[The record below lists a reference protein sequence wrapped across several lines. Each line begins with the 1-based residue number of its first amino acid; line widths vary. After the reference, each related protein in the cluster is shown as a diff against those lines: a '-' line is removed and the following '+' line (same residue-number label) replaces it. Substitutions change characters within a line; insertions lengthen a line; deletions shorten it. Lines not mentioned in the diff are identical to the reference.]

1 MIERCITEGTI
12 VPVAVTVRL
21 LARAMARAAP
31 GGGGRF
37 LVDGFPRNF
46 DNLEGWQ
53 AAMGGGAAEVAGVLM
68 YDCPESVME
77 ARLLRRGETS
87 GRSDDAADVIRKRF
101 HTYVNSTLPVI
112 DYYAAQGKVFRV
124 AADAPV
130 ADVAA
135 ATRAAVEP
143 LLAREVA
150 RYHQLLLDAVHAG
163 DWAMYARLSA
173 PDLTAIEAES
183 HGQLVKGLDFH
194 RFFFEAAAARRK
206 FDAAKAAAE
215 GRAPPAPTSSVVS
228 PAAEVRLL
236 GGRAALVAGN
246 RSVVRPSGLEVMGET
261 RLWEYTAD
269 GIWRQTHFHRS
280 SAGRSSE

>member
-1 MIERCITEGTI
+1 MIESYIREGKI
-12 VPVAVTVRL
+12 VPVSVTVRL
-21 LARAMARAAP
+21 LAKAMARACP

-46 DNLEGWQ
+46 ENLEGWQ
-53 AAMGGGAAEVAGVLM
+53 AVMGGGAADVAGVLM
-68 YDCPESVME
+68 YDCPEAVME

-101 HTYVNSTLPVI
+101 HTYVHSTLPVI
-112 DYYAAQGKVFRV
+112 EHYAAQGKVFRV

-130 ADVAA
+130 AEVAA

-163 DWAMYARLSA
+163 DWPMYARLSA

-194 RFFFEAAAARRK
+194 RFFFDAAAARRK
-206 FDAAKAAAE
+206 FDAAKAAAD
-215 GRAPPAPTSSVVS
+215 GRTPPAPSTSVVA

-236 GGRAALVAGN
+236 GGRAAVVSGN
-246 RSVVRPSGLEVMGET
+246 RTVMRAAGPEVMGET
-261 RLWEYTAD
+261 RLWEYTPE

-280 SAGRSSE
+280 SAGRSD